1 MENINLSPFQYKDI
15 FISNF
20 EVNVSDEIEG
30 GEYNI
35 NISREVEIV
44 DISDSDENTLT
55 KKVFLKLRIED
66 EEAKIFKIKATIN
79 GLFRIDKEFS
89 DQSDLLFEE
98 NAPTLLMS
106 YLRPIISVVTSQSKI
121 RYDLPYLNFI
131 RDDAVREE
139 WWKLFLRLKMNP
151 GFFLGFFV
159 LL

>member
-139 WWKLFLRLKMNP
+139 
-151 GFFLGFFV
+151 
-159 LL
+159 